1 MKRSISRWLSNPKP
15 RDLINTQ
22 NSGCDRKIL
31 QFPSQRQIRFAFQSI
46 GMVSSKIRRHRTHK
60 LQKWRS
66 AITWAILLF
75 ICCST
80 TGFASLGDLD
90 YDFVECY
97 SECLS
102 FTCSYRWT
110 SKFGSGFPYWNCSDD
125 CSYDCMHRI
134 TDDRFKFGYGPLKY
148 YGHWPF
154 RRIMGLEEPASA
166 LFSILNGV
174 PYFIDLVRSFFSS
187 SGERSTYFMSSWLLC
202 YYPIA
207 IFTWLASARFHCR
220 KTELTSL
227 VDYAFAL
234 LFLGYSLWL
243 AVRRIWGDK
252 ADRRKVSA
260 VFITV
265 LSMYIHRVVRMYNG
279 QVSFDDHMRV
289 SITVALL
296 NVLTWLSWLIFSK
309 EEIKGDGKYRYLCL
323 ICQLWFASA
332 ALLEL
337 FDFPALW
344 GLFDAHSLWHAA
356 TIPLGF
362 IWSRFWY
369 VDKEAHRIRTKQD

>member
-1 MKRSISRWLSNPKP
+1 
-15 RDLINTQ
+15 
-22 NSGCDRKIL
+22 
-31 QFPSQRQIRFAFQSI
+31 
-46 GMVSSKIRRHRTHK
+46 MVSSQIRGGRTQQLH
-60 LQKWRS
+60 KWRS
-66 AITWAILLF
+66 PITWATLF
-75 ICCST
+75 LACYSDR
-80 TGFASLGDLD
+80 GFASQGDSD

-102 FTCSYRWT
+102 FTCSYRWE
-110 SKFGSGFPYWNCSDD
+110 SRFGSGFPYWNCSDD
-125 CSYDCMHRI
+125 CSYDCMHII
-134 TDDRFKFGYGPLKY
+134 TDQRFKFGYGPLKY

-154 RRIMGLEEPASA
+154 RRILGLEEPASA

-174 PYFIDLVRSFFSS
+174 PYFIDLVRAFFIPSA
-187 SGERSTYFMSSWLLC
+187 ERSTYFMGSWLLF

-207 IFTWLASARFHCR
+207 ILTWLASAIFHCR

-243 AVRRIWGDK
+243 AVRRIWGDR
-252 ADRRKVSA
+252 ADQRKVSV
-260 VFITV
+260 VFTSV
-265 LSMYIHRVVRMYNG
+265 LLLYMFQVVRMCNG

-296 NVLTWLSWLIFSK
+296 NVLTWLSWLIFSR
-309 EEIKGDGKYRYLCL
+309 EEIKGNGKYRYLCL
-323 ICQLWFASA
+323 VCQLWFSSA

-337 FDFPALW
+337 FDFPAIW

-369 VDKEAHRIRTKQD
+369 VDKEAHGMQKKID